1 MRAEHAAVTLFIVIV
16 VGAQVA
22 AERRCQ
28 TGICTQV
35 GIERTLFVADVRHE
49 RLPPTFN
56 TPARTEVATYVIETD
71 DRRYSLQAVVA
82 ISSDEFAAH
91 VTVGNSVTFAVEKN
105 TAYIKL
111 DEREYR
117 LLVRKNERKKTP

>member
-1 MRAEHAAVTLFIVIV
+1 MRAEYAAVTLFIVIV

-22 AERRCQ
+22 AERRWQ

-35 GIERTLFVADVRHE
+35 GIERTLFVADVLHE

-91 VTVGNSVTFAVEKN
+91 VSVGNSVTFAVEKN